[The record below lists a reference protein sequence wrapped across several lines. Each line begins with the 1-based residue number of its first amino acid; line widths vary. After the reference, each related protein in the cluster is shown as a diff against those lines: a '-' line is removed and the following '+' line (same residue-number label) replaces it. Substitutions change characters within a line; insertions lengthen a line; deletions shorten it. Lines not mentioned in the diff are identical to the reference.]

1 MISEAEYALGK
12 ILSVA
17 DALSRV
23 LEQWVEDKRIIMTWL
38 HTYTQS

>member
-1 MISEAEYALGK
+1 MMSEAEYALGK
-12 ILSVA
+12 ILSVD

-23 LEQWVEDKRIIMTWL
+23 LGQWVEDKRIMTWL